1 MNQIH
6 MTTLTRYILFQVPGW
21 IIGVLLLVGAQHWF
35 GLPVWVAI
43 GVLLVLVGKDFLLYP
58 LLRTAY
64 ESNVK
69 TGAERLIGAQGQ
81 VQQPLDPC
89 GYVRIQGE
97 LWRAKAEPRDCPLVP
112 GSLVRVHAVRGLT
125 LIVSPE
131 ETKRQALPLRSKNEN
146 TSSLHESA

>member
-1 MNQIH
+1 
-6 MTTLTRYILFQVPGW
+6 MTTFTRYILFQVPGW
-21 IIGVLLLVGAQHWF
+21 IIYILLLVSAQRWF
-35 GLPVWVAI
+35 GLPGWIAI

-81 VQQPLDPC
+81 VRQPLDPY
-89 GYVRIQGE
+89 GYVHIQGE
-97 LWRAKAEPRDCPLVP
+97 LWRAKAEPRDCPLLP
-112 GSLVRVHAVRGLT
+112 GSLVQVHAVRGLT

-131 ETKRQALPLRSKNEN
+131 ETKRQVSPLRSKNEN
-146 TSSLHESA
+146 ASSLHESA